1 MAGAALFV
9 WTNVPA
15 AIERDFNA
23 WYDREHLIERVEIA
37 GFVRARRFEALSA
50 PRKYLTIYET
60 REIGVFTSPA
70 YLRSVNNPRPSTQAI
85 VKQFRDTARVIGH
98 VRRRAGCDGA
108 ILALAALLPEAC
120 ARMRAL
126 VRDDRVA
133 EARALQHWIMPL
145 ARSVGGTYGVAGFK
159 AALDL
164 SGYKGGMPR
173 PPLRPASAQVV
184 ETIRGQLAAL
194 GAFKDLFVEI
204 S

>member
-1 MAGAALFV
+1 MSSLP
-9 WTNVPA
+9 VPLSPVISTELSPP
-15 AIERDFNA
+15 AI
-23 WYDREHLIERVEIA
+23 
-37 GFVRARRFEALSA
+37 
-50 PRKYLTIYET
+50 T
-60 REIGVFTSPA
+60 FTKSNT
-70 YLRSVNNPRPSTQAI
+70 S
-85 VKQFRDTARVIGH
+85 
-98 VRRRAGCDGA
+98 
-108 ILALAALLPEAC
+108 
-120 ARMRAL
+120 RMRAL